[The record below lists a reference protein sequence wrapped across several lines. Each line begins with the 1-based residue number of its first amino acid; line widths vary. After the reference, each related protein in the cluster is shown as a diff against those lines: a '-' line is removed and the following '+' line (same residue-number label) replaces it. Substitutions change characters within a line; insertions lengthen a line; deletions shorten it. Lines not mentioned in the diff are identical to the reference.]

1 MKSAYDIAVRE
12 IIDEY
17 ERVSGQKADSW
28 IQLTAVLNADAVID
42 GNFKWSQ
49 DNGQWILEV

>member
-17 ERVSGQKADSW
+17 ERVSGKKADGQ
-28 IQLTAVLNADAVID
+28 IQFMAVMNADSVVD
-42 GNFKWSQ
+42 GNFKWSNE
-49 DNGQWILEV
+49 NGRWVLEV